1 MLDVLGFGKV
11 PPCRFLVRDPLA
23 LLRAQSAAAEA
34 YARSRE
40 LLAQCLALLAAG
52 DVEFA
57 REGLRVVCVTQELT
71 AAMSQAL
78 RVMLGVE
85 PCTCAD
91 CAEVRRAFS

>member
-40 LLAQCLALLAAG
+40 LLAQYLALAAG

-78 RVMLGVE
+78 RVMLGGE